1 MTEKKNP
8 NILLIVIDSLRANRI
23 TKEQK
28 FAKIPNIIE
37 LAQKGN

>member
-8 NILLIVIDSLRANRI
+8 NILLIVIDSLRANRV

-28 FAKIPNIIE
+28 FAKIP
-37 LAQKGN
+37 K